1 MECFCTALSRSVSF
15 YNNLLNWLCG
25 LIVRVRVVP
34 RGLLLV
40 IVTDVSK
47 ILTDV
52 IIRVTWC
59 TVSCLVPD
67 WPIFTRRVDL
77 KNQVVWVGGY
87 GLVSILGRGFRV
99 ESLRSVLLSNE
110 FLLISVLLYTL
121 NWKSI
126 AQEKYEPWKLNSGK
140 QFRRTTFLL
149 KVIIKEK
156 LDGIPSLFF
165 LMVIRIQNTSRKR
178 SQKDHFIWCQ
188 LHL

>member
-59 TVSCLVPD
+59 AVSCLVPD
-67 WPIFTRRVDL
+67 WPIFPEACWL
-77 KNQVVWVGGY
+77 KESSCVRWWLWVS
-87 GLVSILGRGFRV
+87 SILGRGFRV

-110 FLLISVLLYTL
+110 LLLFSALLFPL

-140 QFRRTTFLL
+140 T
-149 KVIIKEK
+149 
-156 LDGIPSLFF
+156 
-165 LMVIRIQNTSRKR
+165 IQENDLSSRG
-178 SQKDHFIWCQ
+178 DH
-188 LHL
+188 

>member
-1 MECFCTALSRSVSF
+1 MTVEHWDNSF
-15 YNNLLNWLCG
+15 FIFFNNKPKNLLKNHSKEGTVFREWLKRNFTK
-25 LIVRVRVVP
+25 LTSHNQQKN

-59 TVSCLVPD
+59 AVSCLVPD

-87 GLVSILGRGFRV
+87 GLVSTLGRGFRV
-99 ESLRSVLLSNE
+99 ESLRPVLLSNE
-110 FLLISVLLYTL
+110 LLLFSALLYTL

-126 AQEKYEPWKLNSGK
+126 AQEKYEPLKLNSGK
-140 QFRRTTFLL
+140 T
-149 KVIIKEK
+149 
-156 LDGIPSLFF
+156 
-165 LMVIRIQNTSRKR
+165 IQGNDLSSKC
-178 SQKDHFIWCQ
+178 DH
-188 LHL
+188 

>member
-40 IVTDVSK
+40 IVTENLNGCCHQSHVMRCLLSGSRSANFPEACWLKESSCVSWW
-47 ILTDV
+47 L
-52 IIRVTWC
+52 W
-59 TVSCLVPD
+59 VS
-67 WPIFTRRVDL
+67 
-77 KNQVVWVGGY
+77 
-87 GLVSILGRGFRV
+87 SILGRGFRV

-110 FLLISVLLYTL
+110 LLLFSALLFTL

-140 QFRRTTFLL
+140 T
-149 KVIIKEK
+149 
-156 LDGIPSLFF
+156 
-165 LMVIRIQNTSRKR
+165 IQENDLSSKG
-178 SQKDHFIWCQ
+178 DH
-188 LHL
+188 

>member
-110 FLLISVLLYTL
+110 LLLFSALLYTL

-140 QFRRTTFLL
+140 T
-149 KVIIKEK
+149 
-156 LDGIPSLFF
+156 
-165 LMVIRIQNTSRKR
+165 IQGNDLSSKG
-178 SQKDHFIWCQ
+178 DH
-188 LHL
+188 